1 MKVKTGKWGADVRF
15 MRTEIVSKLWNIE
28 QIILYHCPW
37 IEECTITSGNDGKH
51 MKRSKHYKNTAVDI
65 RTWAVGSG
73 GKRRYIDDEGSG
85 MAMVITFKDAIIR
98 DIEGFLGPDYQL
110 VWHDRDHAHIEWD
123 P

>member
-28 QIILYHCPW
+28 QIILHHCPW

-73 GKRRYIDDEGSG
+73 GKRRYIDDEKP
-85 MAMVITFKDAIIR
+85 AMISIIN
-98 DIEGFLGPDYQL
+98 DLNVFFGPDYQL
-110 VWHDRDHAHIEWD
+110 MWHDKDHLHIEWD